1 VNVGPTFALVKSLT
15 SRGILEAL
23 RKRCVYASTGQE
35 VLIDFRVNDHIMGE
49 EVILSKK
56 PYEVKPRRIHME
68 VRSLVVI
75 KKVSIIRN
83 NVEVYSKEVNSK
95 SVSFD

>member
-1 VNVGPTFALVKSLT
+1 
-15 SRGILEAL
+15 
-23 RKRCVYASTGQE
+23 
-35 VLIDFRVNDHIMGE
+35 MGE

-56 PYEVKPRRIHME
+56 PHEVKPRRIHME
-68 VRSLVVI
+68 VRSPVVI